1 MEQQIID
8 IIKRYLNE
16 DDVQPH
22 DSLINDL
29 YIDSLDRMEL
39 SIMIEKEIFP
49 LNVFSDEEIESWE
62 TVQDIINTAI
72 KHSEN
77 VTN

>member
-1 MEQQIID
+1 MKQQIID

-49 LNVFSDEEIESWE
+49 RNVFSDEEIESWE